1 MKLQRT
7 TTLSI
12 LISGLALA
20 GACGTA
26 GSALAQEPTAQ
37 AMKNMVVDP
46 EDPRLTEFKE
56 FRKKQLTLEK
66 ELKKLRG
73 KHFSSTTNPSLRT
86 DGLTKLKTYRDAWMY
101 QSLIAVFQ
109 EEQED
114 VRDALIEI
122 FTSARSDAG
131 DRGLMWLAIAHPKQ
145 TWRSAAIE
153 SLAHRTKEA
162 GKPTPAMVDVASSAV
177 VSGNA
182 SVMASAGET
191 AAALNIFEIIP
202 LLIQAG
208 GGGGPGPGGSFPD
221 TVHRR
226 PLAWVAFATQTAYV
240 SNLRPAAGQG
250 TIGLEPTIGFVNSG
264 NLLVINDA
272 VVTQA
277 KPRFMWAPLPSLGSA
292 LSGQKIDD
300 LAQMGPDVE
309 AWKKWYEKVGA
320 PALAK
325 RDADFAKA
333 AADKAA
339 AEQAGV
345 KTNPAPAPAP
355 APTPAPTATAVPATP
370 K

>member
-1 MKLQRT
+1 MKPQRLT
-7 TTLSI
+7 FAF
-12 LISGLALA
+12 LISGLVLGAA
-20 GACGTA
+20 GGASRLVTTA
-26 GSALAQEPTAQ
+26 EPPEFIKKMA
-37 AMKNMVVDP
+37 VDP

-56 FRKKQLTLEK
+56 FRKKQLVLEK

-73 KHFSSTTNPSLRT
+73 KHFTNVTNPAFRT

-109 EEQED
+109 EEQDD
-114 VRDALIEI
+114 VRDALVEI
-122 FTSARSDAG
+122 FTSAKSDAG
-131 DRGLMWLAIAHPKQ
+131 DRGLMWLAIAHPKA

-162 GKPTPAMVDVASSAV
+162 GKPTPAMIDVVSNAV
-177 VSGNA
+177 ISGNA
-182 SVMASAGET
+182 SVVESAGVT
-191 AAALNIFEIIP
+191 GAALNIFEIMP
-202 LLIQAG
+202 LLIQA

-221 TVHRR
+221 STHRR

-240 SNLRPAAGQG
+240 SNLIPAAGQG
-250 TIGLEPTIGFVNSG
+250 TIGLEPVIGVVNSG

-277 KPRFMWAPLPSLGSA
+277 KPRFAWAALPSLGSA
-292 LSGQKIDD
+292 LSGQPIDE
-300 LAQMGPDVE
+300 LAKMGPDVE
-309 AWKKWYEKVGA
+309 AWKRWYAQVGA

-325 RDADFAKA
+325 RNADFAKA

-339 AEQAGV
+339 AAQPIPEKADV
-345 KTNPAPAPAP
+345 KLPAKADPAP
-355 APTPAPTATAVPATP
+355 P